1 MCTCGKKRYEK
12 GDFDKNRYQ
21 FYVKI
26 ILLIDTWHVVYIFLM
41 IALGVNFPNIY
52 GVHSV
57 ESLEMLNFL
66 AWNIA
71 ILLKTK
77 KGQTMVVRDHIAA
90 CHDAID
96 TTSCVCE
103 Q

>member
-1 MCTCGKKRYEK
+1 
-12 GDFDKNRYQ
+12 
-21 FYVKI
+21 
-26 ILLIDTWHVVYIFLM
+26 M

-71 ILLKTK
+71 ILL
-77 KGQTMVVRDHIAA
+77 
-90 CHDAID
+90 
-96 TTSCVCE
+96 
-103 Q
+103 